1 MRTAQPEWRTAMNIQ
16 TERLA
21 LFIAVSLPLLAAD
34 PALAASVG
42 SGNIF
47 GTGNPLQAL
56 ADFMTGPFAYVV
68 VLLALLAAGA
78 TLAYGGDFSGYSRR
92 FLLVA
97 AAGAFVIFA
106 EQVVGRLFT
115 GAGFDVPHGM
125 ALQAWPWPGT
135 PEAGP

>member
-1 MRTAQPEWRTAMNIQ
+1 MNIR

-21 LFIAVSLPLLAAD
+21 LFIAAIPPLLAAG
-34 PALAASVG
+34 PAFAANVG

-47 GTGNPLQAL
+47 GTGNPLQEL
-56 ADFMTGPFAYVV
+56 ADFMTGPFAYIV

-115 GAGFDVPHGM
+115 GAGLEVPPDM
-125 ALQAWPWPGT
+125 TVQAWPWPDVT
-135 PEAGP
+135 EAGP